1 MTYLTMRHD
10 FRAPAFGPT
19 SQAEVYAEAMAM
31 YRWADEVG
39 FDFAVISEHHGL
51 DDGWIP
57 APLVAAGAVAGAT
70 TRIPIMLSAVIVP
83 LHDPVRLAEQL
94 AVLDHLSEGRV
105 WTVAGAGY
113 RAVEFEMAGVPM
125 KRRGALLEEHL
136 QVMLRAWSGEAFE
149 YEGRT
154 VRVTPRPYRDPHPM
168 VLVGGGVEVAAR
180 RAARLH
186 LPMMPMNTDPRL
198 REWYEDEAARV
209 GYTGGFVMA
218 PVGPTIVHV
227 THDPERTWAEIGE
240 YLLYE
245 AQTYAS
251 FQTPGQWSTPK
262 VDAETVDDL
271 RASPQIVVG
280 TPDEV
285 LAAARGIPPFGAMT
299 FNPMAGGLPPRLAW
313 ESLELFGAEVLPR
326 LRPDRA

>member
-1 MTYLTMRHD
+1 MTHLTMRHD
-10 FRAPAFGPT
+10 LRAPAFGPA
-19 SQAEVYAEAMAM
+19 SQSEVYSEAMSM
-31 YRWADEVG
+31 YRWADEQG
-39 FDFAVISEHHGL
+39 FDFAVVSEHHGL

-57 APLVAAGAVAGAT
+57 APVVVAAAVAAIT
-70 TRIPIMLSAVIVP
+70 TRIRIMLSAVIVP
-83 LHDPVRLAEQL
+83 LHDPIRLAEQL
-94 AVLDHLSEGRV
+94 AVLDHLSQGRV

-113 RAVEFEMAGVPM
+113 RAVEFEMGGVPM

-136 QVMLRAWSGEAFE
+136 RVMLEAWKGEAFE
-149 YEGRT
+149 YDGRT
-154 VRVTPRPYRDPHPM
+154 VRVTPRPFTDPHPM

-186 LPMMPMNTDPRL
+186 LPMMPMNTEPRL
-198 REWYEDEAARV
+198 QEWYRDEAEKV
-209 GYTGGFVMA
+209 GYTGGFVTV
-218 PVGPTIVHV
+218 PQGPTIVHV

-262 VDAETVDDL
+262 VEAETVEDL
-271 RASPQIVVG
+271 KASAQIVVG

-285 LAAARGIPPFGAMT
+285 LEAARGLPRFGAMT
-299 FNPMAGGLPPRLAW
+299 FNPMAGGIPPAIAW
-313 ESLELFGAEVLPR
+313 ESLEIFAGEVLPR
-326 LRPDRA
+326 LRPDAT